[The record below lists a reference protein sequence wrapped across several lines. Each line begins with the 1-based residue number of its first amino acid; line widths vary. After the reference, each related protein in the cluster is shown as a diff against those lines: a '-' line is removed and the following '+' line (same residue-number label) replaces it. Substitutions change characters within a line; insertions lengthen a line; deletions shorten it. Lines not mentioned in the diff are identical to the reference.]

1 LEIWREAIRGE
12 QDCPVSDEN
21 LKEESEPQAV
31 ERELETV
38 TLAKV
43 KRRNLIEVN
52 RKNMNPEKSNCN
64 MGLQGLQTAENR
76 AKIFPYE
83 KHFLRSFKVP

>member
-1 LEIWREAIRGE
+1 MRGK
-12 QDCPVSDEN
+12 QDCSISDEN

-43 KRRNLIEVN
+43 KKKKPFIVVN

-64 MGLQGLQTAENR
+64 MSLQGLRAAENR

-83 KHFLRSFKVP
+83 KHFLPSFKVP